1 MKRYRFPL
9 EVVLRARRAQEDLAR
24 QNLVG
29 ANHRVRQAQEHLS
42 RQQAR
47 YMTVANP
54 VGVVDAVAAVQDH
67 AGRQVLAGVVDEA
80 KRRFEDRSV
89 EAAVLQA
96 AWREAAQRVAALER
110 LDERR
115 RADHSVMALRAELVE
130 VDDLVTSRFEPST
143 MIEEQRWV
151 APSAGSATSGPD
163 RQILTGGSGP
173 DVVAGRDL
181 HTRRVFGGER

>member
-9 EVVLRARRAQEDLAR
+9 EAVLRARRAQEDVAR

-29 ANHRVRQAQEHLS
+29 ANHRVRQAQENLS

-47 YMTVANP
+47 YLAVADP
-54 VGVVDAVAAVQDH
+54 VGVVDAVTAVQDH

-80 KRRFEDRSV
+80 KRGYEDRSV

-115 RADHSVMALRAELVE
+115 RADHSLLALRAELVE
-130 VDDLVTSRFEPST
+130 VDDLVTSRFEPSAV
-143 MIEEQRWV
+143 MEEYRWEIP
-151 APSAGSATSGPD
+151 AAGSATMSPDRQNLAGWSGPD
-163 RQILTGGSGP
+163 M
-173 DVVAGRDL
+173 AAARDL
-181 HTRRVFGGER
+181 SGGER